1 MVKMKKSKT
10 NQDQRFNSRLII
22 RPERENDYPKIRE
35 VNDSSFGQENEGRL
49 IEKLGA
55 VTNFF

>member
-1 MVKMKKSKT
+1 MKKSKI
-10 NQDQRFNSRLII
+10 NQGQRFNSRLII

-49 IEKLGA
+49 IEKLRPI
-55 VTNFF
+55 THFFKC